1 MMSSFKANG
10 LGSINLGNGRFYI
23 GPFKNGKFDTSG
35 MLYFLF
41 QISMQ
46 SQSILKSTWL
56 KKIVAREKLWNSYYS
71 N

>member
-35 MLYFLF
+35 MYTFCLRIY
-41 QISMQ
+41 SP
-46 SQSILKSTWL
+46 LKS
-56 KKIVAREKLWNSYYS
+56 S
-71 N
+71 

>member
-35 MLYFLF
+35 TALFFRKNGRIYFKNAVSHIKSF
-41 QISMQ
+41 SN
-46 SQSILKSTWL
+46 ILKLQS
-56 KKIVAREKLWNSYYS
+56 
-71 N
+71 